1 MNDLDR
7 IKLLINKDELYQQ
20 LRTEITNATTLNSIV
35 ENFDKSATREQF
47 IKNIF
52 LFYNEEIPAS
62 KIFSANTDP
71 NMVNMVDKY
80 LKKPKHKKKKH

>member
-35 ENFDKSATREQF
+35 ENFDESATREKF

-52 LFYNEEIPAS
+52 LFP
-62 KIFSANTDP
+62 
-71 NMVNMVDKY
+71 
-80 LKKPKHKKKKH
+80 

>member
-20 LRTEITNATTLNSIV
+20 LRTEITNATSLKSIV
-35 ENFDKSATREQF
+35 ENFDESGTREKF

-62 KIFSANTDP
+62 QLFSNNNFDA
-71 NMVNMVDKY
+71 VDK
-80 LKKPKHKKKKH
+80 